1 MDQVE
6 RREEFSSG
14 EGQCQLQRHWS
25 RSHIQNSTGDF
36 AHHVAKRSECK
47 KVQMSCI
54 EDARVGR
61 VEISKEEAEANA
73 PVRDVR
79 HRDEDFAGIFQR
91 RDGPAQYRDGIA
103 QMLQN
108 IGKEDVIEDMAIR
121 KGKRLDIGAVK
132 NVIVSASFFR
142 SFRMAFDSGDR
153 VSLFF
158 QHLPQIAVSTTHIQ
172 NPERIPLLFDFFQ
185 YPVVATVLE
194 ILKDVAAPR
203 ISPGSQYALL

>member
-6 RREEFSSG
+6 RHEEFSSG
-14 EGQCQLQRHWS
+14 EWQCQLQRHWS
-25 RSHIQNSTGDF
+25 RSYIQNSTGDF

-47 KVQMSCI
+47 KVQMSAI
-54 EDARVGR
+54 EDATVGR

-73 PVRDVR
+73 PVRDVG
-79 HRDEDFAGIFQR
+79 HRDENFAGIFQR

-121 KGKRLDIGAVK
+121 KREGFDIGPVK

-142 SFRMAFDSGDR
+142 SFRMTFDSGDR
-153 VSLFF
+153 VSLFL
-158 QHLPQIAVSTTHIQ
+158 QDLSQIAVRTTDIE
-172 NPERIPLLFDFFQ
+172 NAERIPLPFDFFQ
-185 YPVVATVLE
+185 DPVVATVLE
-194 ILKDVAAPR
+194 ILKDVAALR
-203 ISPGSQYALL
+203 ISPGSQYTLL